1 MPATVRLDEWLDVLT
16 REYLGGY
23 ILDGG
28 ASIKFAVASDDARPR
43 LIEAVEAHCRN
54 LNYVVVKIDAAHVRV
69 HMPQDIFF
77 HMALQIDWLGLARAV
92 VLDLAEEHSY
102 LVDGI
107 DPVEVDSVFDAIA
120 GRNRV
125 EPQAVMQ
132 DLRPPIQDRV
142 YRNPGMMR
150 DFRAAMA
157 VLCRSVAT
165 RDHPLLGWLAG
176 ARVGTVR
183 DHMIY
188 TRIDRTTARH
198 FIESTAKWIRLAGRS
213 GMAVLIDNSRVTSA
227 RNPKDG
233 LRYYTRGMAID
244 HFQMLR
250 EFVDGIDRF
259 EGMLIVVATS
269 EAFGEVPARPGTRNM
284 GFYEALNHRLLEDVR
299 DKNIANPVAS
309 LVRLN
314 GDDRN
319 ASE

>member
-1 MPATVRLDEWLDVLT
+1 MSNTVRLDEWLDVLT
-16 REYLGGY
+16 KEYLGGY

-28 ASIKFAVASDDARPR
+28 ASIKFAVVSDDVRPK
-43 LIEAVEAHCRN
+43 LIDAVEGLCRD
-54 LNYVVVKIDAAHVRV
+54 LNYVVVKVDAAHVRV
-69 HMPQDIFF
+69 HMPQEIFF
-77 HMALQIDWLGLARAV
+77 NMASQIDWPRLARAV
-92 VLDLAEEHSY
+92 ILDLAEERSY

-120 GRNRV
+120 GRNGV
-125 EPQAVMQ
+125 ESQVVMQ
-132 DLRPPIQDRV
+132 DLRPAIQDRV

-150 DFRAAMA
+150 DFRAAMRA
-157 VLCRSVAT
+157 LCFNEAG

-176 ARVGTVR
+176 ARLSTVR
-183 DHMIY
+183 DYLIY

-198 FIESTAKWIRLAGRS
+198 FIESAAKWIRLAGHS
-213 GMAVLIDNSRVTSA
+213 GTVVLIDNSRVTLA
-227 RNPKDG
+227 RNPRDG

-259 EGMLIVVATS
+259 EGTLIVVATS
-269 EAFGEVPARPGTRNM
+269 EAFGESPARAGTRNM

-299 DKNIANPVAS
+299 DKQIANPVAS

-314 GDDRN
+314 GNLRN
-319 ASE
+319 ADE